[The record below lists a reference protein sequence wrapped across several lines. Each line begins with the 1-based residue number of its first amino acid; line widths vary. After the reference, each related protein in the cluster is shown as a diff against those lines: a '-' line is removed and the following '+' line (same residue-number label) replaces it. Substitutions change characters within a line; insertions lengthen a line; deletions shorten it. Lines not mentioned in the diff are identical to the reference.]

1 MELNKAIMKSMN
13 KKDLV
18 IMILLISSIYML
30 GGLFAVA
37 WDSNRICVNQK
48 YVKIDVF
55 FYPAYKLSC
64 WLSEP
69 LN

>member
-1 MELNKAIMKSMN
+1 MSNKN
-13 KKDLV
+13 LV
-18 IMILLISSIYML
+18 IMILLIASIYML
-30 GGLFAVA
+30 GGLFVVA
-37 WDSNRICVNQK
+37 LDSNRICVNQK
-48 YVKIDVF
+48 YAKIDVF